1 MKSEKK
7 YNQKDISKIIDTAA
21 EQWVNLV
28 LTQIIYQKPSY
39 GFIKPDKKNNYEK

>member
-1 MKSEKK
+1 MNSKKK
-7 YNQKDISKIIDTAA
+7 YNQKNTPKIIDAAA

-39 GFIKPDKKNNYEK
+39 GFIHPDKKNNYEK